1 MSGNNRNNITEM
13 PYAKWLEQ
21 TLHDIS
27 SLPVKGIALLVS
39 TENGD
44 SYTNYYNVSMAD
56 KLIMAGRSQQ
66 DSTLD
71 MLAAN
76 GIIQYEDD
84 EEDDDSEE
92 ENNGEEE

>member
-1 MSGNNRNNITEM
+1 MADEKANITKM

-21 TLHDIS
+21 TLHDMS
-27 SLPVKGIALLVS
+27 SFPVKGIALLVCTDS
-39 TENGD
+39 GD

-56 KLIMAGRSQQ
+56 KLIMAGLIQQ

-76 GIIQYEDD
+76 GLIQYEDD
-84 EEDDDSEE
+84 EETEEGTENDDR
-92 ENNGEEE
+92 

>member
-1 MSGNNRNNITEM
+1 MVNNRNNITEM

-56 KLIMAGRSQQ
+56 KFIMAGLIQQ

-71 MLAAN
+71 MLASN
-76 GIIQYEDD
+76 GIIQYKDDKSED
-84 EEDDDSEE
+84 ES
-92 ENNGEEE
+92 NGEEE

>member
-1 MSGNNRNNITEM
+1 MVNNRNNITEM

-27 SLPVKGIALLVS
+27 SLPVKGTALLVS

-56 KLIMAGRSQQ
+56 KLIMAGLIQQ

-71 MLAAN
+71 MLASN
-76 GIIQYEDD
+76 GFIQYED
-84 EEDDDSEE
+84 EEDDSSEDE
-92 ENNGEEE
+92 RNGEEE

>member
-1 MSGNNRNNITEM
+1 MVNNRNNITEM

-56 KLIMAGRSQQ
+56 KLIMAGLIQQ

-71 MLAAN
+71 MLASN
-76 GIIQYEDD
+76 GIVRYED
-84 EEDDDSEE
+84 EEDDSSEDESNGKE
-92 ENNGEEE
+92 E

>member
-1 MSGNNRNNITEM
+1 MVNNRNNITEM

-44 SYTNYYNVSMAD
+44 SYANYYNVSMAD
-56 KLIMAGRSQQ
+56 KLIMAGLIQQ

-71 MLAAN
+71 MLASN
-76 GIIQYEDD
+76 GIIQYED
-84 EEDDDSEE
+84 EEDDSSEDE
-92 ENNGEEE
+92 SNGEEE